1 MKIFQYFNSLRRNVN
16 NCLETPAQQG
26 VSSNFDNRNMEYR
39 LINTFNNG
47 TVDPQCSDDG
57 HSNSDCG
64 HSNSDYGIN
73 DDSDL
78 SFEFNDSDSIGSA
91 ISNASEQLE
100 KIEVGRNLKPPNI

>member
-26 VSSNFDNRNMEYR
+26 FSSNFGNRNMEYR
-39 LINTFNNG
+39 LINTFNSG
-47 TVDPQCSDDG
+47 TIDPQFSDD
-57 HSNSDCG
+57 G

-100 KIEVGRNLKPPNI
+100 KIEVGKHLKPPNI